1 VRASAVQEDAMPYLN
16 VTEVETA
23 LAVAN
28 GQPNATIT
36 QLISLP
42 NQTWEGRAC
51 HALKIANG
59 SGAGRPGIYFIGGVH
74 AREWGSADILI
85 FFVEQLLQAYQA
97 NRGIRLGN
105 TSFSAAQ
112 IQQIVNTKDIFIF
125 PQVNPDGRQYSM
137 TVDPDWRMNRRPA
150 GNAHPACLGVDINRN
165 YDFLWDFPVYFDPRA
180 PIANSQDPCDPQYT
194 YIGPAPFSEPE
205 TKNVVWMLDTYP
217 NIHYFIDIHSYSDDI
232 LYFWGDDNNH
242 VVDQMM
248 SFQNAAY
255 NGKRGIANDG
265 AYREYIDPAD
275 QAAIVTL
282 ANQMRD
288 AIKGVRG
295 RTYTV
300 EQSLSLYPT
309 AGTSDDYAFSRHL
322 MSPPKPKIFAYTIEW
337 GSSNNA
343 TPFHPRYTEM
353 QKIIREVT
361 AGLLD
366 FCVRAT

>member
-1 VRASAVQEDAMPYLN
+1 MPYLN

-36 QLISLP
+36 QLINLP

-217 NIHYFIDIHSYSDDI
+217 NIHYFIDIHSYSEDI
-232 LYFWGDDNNH
+232 LYCWGDDNNQ

-322 MSPPKPKIFAYTIEW
+322 MTPPKPKIFAYTIEW
-337 GSSNNA
+337 GSPANT